1 MAELLI
7 LIGLPG
13 SGKSTLAAQW
23 AFHWNWELVSTDAI
37 RAELYGDEAI
47 QGDWRQV
54 FGRVQHRL
62 QQVVL
67 EDHLG
72 AILDATNV
80 QRRSRRQL
88 IRSAR
93 SWGYRRISALWVDV
107 PLAECLARNEKR
119 DRQVPPAIIQRM
131 ARQLQGATPTPQE
144 GLDALIR
151 YHG

>member
-23 AFHWNWELVSTDAI
+23 ALLWGWDLVSTDAI
-37 RAELYGDEAI
+37 RAELYGDAAI
-47 QGDWRQV
+47 QGDWNQV
-54 FGRVQHRL
+54 FGLVQRRL

-67 EDHLG
+67 DDNLG
-72 AILDATNV
+72 AIFDATNV
-80 QRRSRRQL
+80 QRRSRRRFIL
-88 IRSAR
+88 SAR
-93 SWGYRRISALWVDV
+93 SWGYQRISALWLDV

-144 GLDALIR
+144 GLDALIH
-151 YHG
+151 YHC